1 MDKLV
6 VLKFAGGTIAQGFQV
21 TMQVGDVQARPTIER
36 SATLPPD
43 PQLAQ
48 ALKNWRSSYQ
58 QLDFSGAGPNRQ
70 TSTRAKGKPGQ
81 TKHPQDRQQDCRSAS
96 QALIKQF
103 NQWLESPSFRI
114 VRETW
119 LASLQSDRRIQVMI
133 QTESSELQQLPWHLW
148 DLIERYGKLEVTIA
162 ATNYQ
167 SNPVAESNRR
177 HTSVKILA
185 ILGDAS
191 GIDIQTDRALLSA
204 LPQASV
210 NFLVEPKREDLSETL
225 WAKPIDVL
233 FFAGH
238 SSSQG
243 ETGRIFINQTESL
256 GLKELRYA
264 LKKAIDQGLQLA
276 IFNSCDG
283 LGLAKDLFDL
293 QIPVII
299 VMREPVPDR
308 VAQIFLQFFLSS
320 FSTGASL
327 HSAVREARERL
338 QGLEG
343 EFLCASWLPLVVQHP
358 IVQAPTWPS
367 LLGEIDL
374 KTNQRRFSF
383 RSLTSRALLKWMP
396 AAAISTTIMIS
407 GLRYFGILQAIEL
420 VGYDTMLQMRPD
432 EPPDNRILIVE
443 VTEEDVQ
450 KQQNETRRGS
460 LSDQALSDVMN
471 QLKPLQ
477 PSTIGLDIYRDYAVS
492 KPFTK
497 LATQLKTDPNFIT
510 ICRTSNPVTKLA
522 AIDPPP
528 EVSSEQL
535 GFSNLIVDHDLTV
548 RRHLIALTPE
558 PNSTCNADYALS
570 TQLSLR
576 YLAAKSINVEFDAAE
591 NWVLGKKKFR
601 GIESHTGGYQGVDA
615 WGHQLLLNYRNYR
628 SPAEVAPRVTLS
640 QVRSG
645 KLKREDV
652 QGKIILIGTTAESF
666 KDTVVTPFRSNA
678 QNGSQ
683 RIIIPGVI
691 MQAQM
696 TSQLISHVL
705 DDRPLITTLPFWG
718 DLTWIGLWG
727 LAGTYVGTF
736 RRRLYVAIGVGILCG
751 IVSIACGASMVTV
764 ALWIPWIPA
773 MGSIAMG
780 AATIKAIGTVRPK

>member
-1 MDKLV
+1 MDKAVDKLV
-6 VLKFAGGTIAQGFQV
+6 VLKFAGESIAQGFQV

-36 SATLPPD
+36 SATLPAD
-43 PQLAQ
+43 PALAQ
-48 ALKNWRSSYQ
+48 ALQLWRSSYQ
-58 QLDFSGAGPNRQ
+58 QLDFSGSASN
-70 TSTRAKGKPGQ
+70 TRAKGKPGQ

-96 QALIKQF
+96 QALIQQF
-103 NQWLESPSFRI
+103 NQWLQSPNFRI

-119 LASLQSDRRIQVMI
+119 LESLQSDHRIQVMI
-133 QTESSELQQLPWHLW
+133 QTESPELQQLPWHLW
-148 DLIERYGKLEVTIA
+148 DLIDRYGKLEVTIA

-167 SNPVAESNRR
+167 SNPVTESHRS
-177 HTSVKILA
+177 HKFVKILA

-191 GIDIQTDRALLSA
+191 GIDIQTDRTLLSA
-204 LPQASV
+204 LPQANV

-225 WAKPIDVL
+225 WSKPIDIL

-243 ETGRIFINQTESL
+243 ATGRVFINQTESL
-256 GLKELRYA
+256 SLKELRYA
-264 LKKAIDQGLQLA
+264 LKKAIDNGLQLA

-283 LGLAKDLFDL
+283 LGLAKELSDL
-293 QIPVII
+293 QIPLII

-308 VAQIFLQFFLSS
+308 VAQTFLRFFLSS
-320 FSTGASL
+320 FSTGTSL
-327 HSAVREARERL
+327 YSAVREARERL

-358 IVQAPTWPS
+358 IAQAPTWLS

-374 KTNQRRFSF
+374 KTNRQRFSF
-383 RSLTSRALLKWMP
+383 RTLTSQPLLKWIP
-396 AAAISTTIMIS
+396 IAALATTIVTT
-407 GLRYFGILQAIEL
+407 GLRHFGVFQSIEL
-420 VGYDTMLQMRPD
+420 AGYDTMLQMRSN
-432 EPPDNRILIVE
+432 EPSDNRILVIE

-460 LSDQALSDVMN
+460 LSDQAFSDVMDK
-471 QLKPLQ
+471 LKPFQ

-492 KPFTK
+492 KPFQK
-497 LATQLKTDPNFIT
+497 LATQLKTDPHFIA

-528 EVSSEQL
+528 EVNPDQL
-535 GFSNLIVDHDLTV
+535 GFSNLMVDDDLIV

-558 PNSTCNADYALS
+558 PNSNCGADYALS
-570 TQLSLR
+570 TQLALR
-576 YLAAKSINVEFDAAE
+576 YLAAKSINLEFDAAG
-591 NWVLGKKKFR
+591 NWLLGKKIFR

-645 KLKREDV
+645 KLKREEV
-652 QGKIILIGTTAESF
+652 EGKIILIGTTAESF
-666 KDTVVTPFRSNA
+666 KDSIVTPFRS
-678 QNGSQ
+678 GSQ
-683 RIIIPGVI
+683 RVAIPGVM

-705 DDRPLITTLPFWG
+705 DDRPLITTFPFWG
-718 DLTWIGLWG
+718 DLLWIGLWG

-736 RRRLYVAIGVGILCG
+736 RRRLYIGIALGILYI
-751 IVSIACGASMVTV
+751 IVSIACGVMMVAV
-764 ALWIPWIPA
+764 ALWTPWIPA
-773 MGSIAMG
+773 LGSIAMG
-780 AATIKAIGTVRPK
+780 AATMKAIGAVRST

>member
-6 VLKFAGGTIAQGFQV
+6 VLKFAGESIAQGFQV
-21 TMQVGDVQARPTIER
+21 TLQVGDLQARPTIER
-36 SATLPPD
+36 SATLPAD
-43 PQLAQ
+43 PALAH
-48 ALKNWRSSYQ
+48 ALQIWRSSYQ
-58 QLDFSGAGPNRQ
+58 QLDFSGMGSNP
-70 TSTRAKGKPGQ
+70 RAKGKPGQ
-81 TKHPQDRQQDCRSAS
+81 TKHPQDRQQECRSAS
-96 QALIKQF
+96 QTLIQQF

-119 LASLQSDRRIQVMI
+119 LESLQSDHQIQVMI
-133 QTESSELQQLPWHLW
+133 QTESPELQQLPWHLW
-148 DLIERYGKLEVTIA
+148 DLIDRYGKLEVTIA

-167 SNPVAESNRR
+167 SNPVTESHRS
-177 HTSVKILA
+177 HKFVKILA

-191 GIDIQTDRALLSA
+191 GIDVQTDRALLSA
-204 LPQASV
+204 LPQAKV
-210 NFLVEPKREDLSETL
+210 DFLVEPIREDLSETL
-225 WAKPIDVL
+225 WSKPIDIL

-243 ETGRIFINQTESL
+243 QTGRVFINQTESL
-256 GLKELRYA
+256 SLKELRYA

-283 LGLAKDLFDL
+283 LGLAKELSDL
-293 QIPVII
+293 QIPLII

-308 VAQIFLQFFLSS
+308 VAQTFLQFFLAS

-327 HSAVREARERL
+327 YEAVREARERL

-358 IVQAPTWPS
+358 IAQAPTWLS

-374 KTNQRRFSF
+374 KTNRRRFSF
-383 RSLTSRALLKWMP
+383 RSLVSRPLLKWIP
-396 AAAISTTIMIS
+396 AAAIVTTIVTA
-407 GLRYFGILQAIEL
+407 GLRHFGTLQSMEL
-420 VGYDTMLQMRPD
+420 AGYDTMLQMRSN
-432 EPPDNRILIVE
+432 EPPDDRILVIE

-450 KQQNETRRGS
+450 KQRNETRRGS
-460 LSDQALSDVMN
+460 LSDQAFSEIMEK
-471 QLKPLQ
+471 LKPLQ
-477 PSTIGLDIYRDYAVS
+477 PITIGLDIYRDYAVS
-492 KPFTK
+492 KPFQK
-497 LATQLKTDPNFIT
+497 LATQLKTDPNFVT

-528 EVSSEQL
+528 EVSSDQI
-535 GFSNLIVDHDLTV
+535 GFSNLVVDNDLTI
-548 RRHLIALTPE
+548 RRHLLALTPE
-558 PNSTCNADYALS
+558 PNSSCNADYALS
-570 TQLSLR
+570 TQLALR
-576 YLAAKSINVEFDAAE
+576 YLATKSINIEFDAAG
-591 NWVLGKKKFR
+591 NWILGKKKFR

-628 SPAEVAPRVTLS
+628 SPAEVVPRVTLS

-666 KDTVVTPFRSNA
+666 KDTVVTPFR
-678 QNGSQ
+678 NGSQ
-683 RIIIPGVI
+683 QIVIPGVI

-718 DLTWIGLWG
+718 DLLWIGIWG
-727 LAGTYVGTF
+727 LAGTYIGTF
-736 RRRLYVAIGVGILCG
+736 RRRLHTGIAIGILYG
-751 IVSIACGASMVTV
+751 IVSIACGVVMITL

-773 MGSIAMG
+773 LGSIAMG
-780 AATIKAIGTVRPK
+780 AAIMKTIGTVRSK